1 MKRLLSFVLIAAFL
15 FTPAAN
21 AAPKKISVK
30 AMQLVTTV
38 GTPDEVSGVVASGKS
53 LIVYGSKAAKAYARA
68 VDTTGKELWNISL
81 DQSLAS
87 IATAAVVDSAGDI
100 WIAGATPLA
109 LGLTPPSPA
118 ATPEATPVN
127 PDNASA
133 LPTTTVGNLQAVTLW
148 KVTAAGVLAATTT
161 LPTSSVVFPTAISV
175 DRNGASIVGII
186 GTEKGSAGFFVN
198 SDKAGVFGKLLQI
211 GSMTTTADAV
221 VRHTD
226 GTFTVAGS
234 SSETLAGKK
243 VAGITDGVLIK
254 ISKAQKITSVV
265 RSSAAKGKR
274 IWNSATST
282 LLLGGEVVAGGK
294 TETAI
299 TKFSSS
305 FAPTWTYR
313 FASTGPAITVGSTY
327 AVFISTGATPQL
339 NWNPRVATPLLLT
352 FNAKGAVVA
361 ADSGPVGQRE
371 LLGAVLSKELG
382 LLVVTSSADTVS
394 IFTLIPR

>member
-15 FTPAAN
+15 VAPAAH
-21 AAPKKISVK
+21 AAPKKIAVK
-30 AMQLVTTV
+30 PLQLMTTV
-38 GTPDEVSGVVASGKS
+38 GTPEEVSGVVASGKS

-68 VDTTGKELWNISL
+68 VDTTGKELWNLSL

-87 IATAAVVDSAGDI
+87 IATAAVVDSVGDI

-118 ATPEATPVN
+118 ATPIN
-127 PDNASA
+127 PDNAA
-133 LPTTTVGNLQAVTLW
+133 AVPTTNVGNLQAVTLW
-148 KVTAAGVLAATTT
+148 RVTAAGVLAGTNT

-186 GTEKGSAGFFVN
+186 GTEKGSAGFIVN
-198 SDKAGVFGKLLQI
+198 TDKAGLFGKLLQI
-211 GSMTTTADAV
+211 GLASTTADAV

-226 GTFTVAGS
+226 GSFTLAGS

-243 VAGITDGVLIK
+243 VAGVTDGVLIK
-254 ISKAQKITSVV
+254 ISKALKITSVV
-265 RSSAAKGKR
+265 RSSAVKGKR

-294 TETAI
+294 AETAI
-299 TKFSSS
+299 TKFTTS

-313 FASTGPAITVGSTY
+313 FASTGPAVTVGSTY
-327 AVFISTGATPQL
+327 AAFISTGPTPQL
-339 NWNPRVATPLLLT
+339 NWNPKVATPLLLT
-352 FNAKGAVVA
+352 FNAKGTVVA
-361 ADSGPVGQRE
+361 ADSGPIGQKE
-371 LLGAVLSKELG
+371 LLGAILSKELG
-382 LLVVTSSADTVS
+382 LLVVTASADTVS
-394 IFTLIPR
+394 IFTLITR